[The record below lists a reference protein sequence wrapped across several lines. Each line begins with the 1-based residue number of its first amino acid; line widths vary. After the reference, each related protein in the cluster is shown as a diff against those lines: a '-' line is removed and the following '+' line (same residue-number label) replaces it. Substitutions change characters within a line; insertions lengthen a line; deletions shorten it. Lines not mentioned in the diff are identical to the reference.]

1 MRKILFF
8 NFIFFLIILN
18 SFSVFSLGISPAKT
32 KIDFNQNQEYI
43 FKIITDE
50 YPIKVLLTKEGEL
63 GKYIQIEKDSL
74 IVESTETIVKFKLNL
89 PENLPPGERTGSI
102 LILKLPNEKSNDPII
117 ATIAVVHK
125 IIVNV
130 PYPGKYAEGN
140 LFITNT
146 KVNEPI
152 IFTFAIKN
160 FGKERIENGKINL
173 IIKGPTNQELYKATS
188 EKKSI
193 EPNKEENFVLTWQT
207 ENSGSYVLE
216 ATFEYD
222 GKVLEFN
229 QRFDVG
235 NLELEIEKI
244 QVNNFK
250 IGQIAKLDIFL
261 RNKWNKQIKADG
273 KVEVFKDNKLI
284 SSFNAIPI
292 TINEKSSEI
301 MNAYWNT
308 EGITIGN
315 YDISAK
321 VNYEGKIS
329 EKTYTAYVSADN
341 INFKDFVS
349 AKVVG
354 QKSNNNINIL
364 IFAVIILIIL
374 NIALIIYV
382 KKRNN

>member
-1 MRKILFF
+1 MKKIIFL
-8 NFIFFLIILN
+8 NLIFILIFLN
-18 SFSVFSLGISPAKT
+18 SFLALSFGIAPAKT
-32 KIDFNQNQEYI
+32 KIDYNQKQEYS
-43 FKIITDE
+43 FRIISEE
-50 YPIKVLLTKEGEL
+50 YPIKVLITKEGEL
-63 GKYIQIEKDSL
+63 GKYIQTEKESL
-74 IVESTETIVKFKLNL
+74 ILESTETLVNFKLNL

-102 LILKLPNEKSNDPII
+102 LILKVPNDNSNDVVV

-125 IIVNV
+125 IIVDV

-146 KVNEPI
+146 KVNEPV

-160 FGKERIENGKINL
+160 FGKEKIENGKINL
-173 IIKGPTNQELYKATS
+173 IIKGPTNKELYKATS
-188 EKKSI
+188 EIKTI
-193 EPNKEENFVLTWQT
+193 DPNKEENFVLTWQT
-207 ENSGSYVLE
+207 ENSGSYLLE
-216 ATFEYD
+216 ATFDYD

-229 QRFDVG
+229 QRFDIG

-273 KVEVFKDNKLI
+273 KIEIFKDNKLV

-321 VNYEGKIS
+321 VNYEGKTL

-364 IFAVIILIIL
+364 IVAVIILIIV

-382 KKRNN
+382 KKKNN